1 MLLHICR
8 TEFNFYQILKRN
20 NNVNLEMVTSTMSEN
35 KDTSQKCLIFV
46 YYFYLDFKV
55 YFLKNEKY
63 LSKKYL
69 KVMSK

>member
-20 NNVNLEMVTSTMSEN
+20 NNMNLEMVTSSMSEN

-46 YYFYLDFKV
+46 LLFLFGFQRI
-55 YFLKNEKY
+55 FLKKREILIQEIFKNKE
-63 LSKKYL
+63 
-69 KVMSK
+69 